1 MMQRRVTDLWILS
14 YLNSFRE
21 RGCGKLMLSG
31 LDLGLRGL
39 DCFGSMVLSL
49 CRLLETDF
57 KAEEDALRLTEIK
70 GEASMTTE
78 SRSLELAGDIYLA
91 RSRVTL
97 TRLSAIITISR
108 FAGSRLTWW
117 AVGQAHPRGSII
129 LESVCMS
136 VSVREIYAYE
146 SRASST
152 TSAFEHPLLLVS
164 GGPRPAIQK
173 LQPGQCLPACVAAMI
188 RDLVFLIPI
197 ESSMARS

>member
-39 DCFGSMVLSL
+39 DCFGSMALSL

-108 FAGSRLTWW
+108 FAVVCTVQGSRGGRL
-117 AVGQAHPRGSII
+117 VRHIPGGDR
-129 LESVCMS
+129 LESVCMCG
-136 VSVREIYAYE
+136 SVREIYAYE

-164 GGPRPAIQK
+164 GV
-173 LQPGQCLPACVAAMI
+173 L
-188 RDLVFLIPI
+188 
-197 ESSMARS
+197 